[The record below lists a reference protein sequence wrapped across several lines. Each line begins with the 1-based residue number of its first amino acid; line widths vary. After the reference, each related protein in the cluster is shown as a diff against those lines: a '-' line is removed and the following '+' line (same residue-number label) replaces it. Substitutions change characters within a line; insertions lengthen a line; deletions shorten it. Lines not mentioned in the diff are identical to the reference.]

1 MFNALASRII
11 VALNYHNI
19 TDPEP
24 HNEVEEDIH
33 ACLYTC
39 YYFDKTLS
47 VLLLRPPS
55 LPDLKVEP
63 TKLIHMDPDLPTT
76 PMIRGIVEFAH
87 IKSTL
92 VNILLDSKRMGEM
105 DKATV
110 LSNLVARAHT
120 VHSDLEIVR
129 SIKQVNLCG
138 IQCKLIGRIA
148 SKSPGTEILCV
159 VGNTTA

>member
-1 MFNALASRII
+1 MQYLGNMSRSWMFNALAARII

-19 TDPEP
+19 TDPVP
-24 HNEVEEDIH
+24 HNEVEEEIH

-55 LPDLKVEP
+55 LPDLKVDP
-63 TKLIHMDPDLPTT
+63 TQLIHMDPDLPTT
-76 PMIRGIVEFAH
+76 PIIRGIVEFAH

-92 VNILLDSKRMGEM
+92 VNILLDSRKMGDI
-105 DKATV
+105 DKANV
-110 LSNLVARAHT
+110 LSNLVARAHA

-129 SIKQVNLCG
+129 SDMHV
-138 IQCKLIGRIA
+138 
-148 SKSPGTEILCV
+148 
-159 VGNTTA
+159 

>member
-1 MFNALASRII
+1 MQYLGNMSRSWMFNALASRII

-24 HNEVEEDIH
+24 RNEIEEEIH
-33 ACLYTC
+33 ACVYTC

-55 LPDLKVEP
+55 LPDLKVNA
-63 TKLIHMDPDLPTT
+63 TNLIHLDPDLPTT

-92 VNILLDSKRMGEM
+92 VNILLDSKKVGDVE
-105 DKATV
+105 KANI
-110 LSNLVARAHT
+110 LSNLVARAHDI
-120 VHSDLEIVR
+120 HSDLEVVR
-129 SIKQVNLCG
+129 FHISQSLNQTSLT
-138 IQCKLIGRIA
+138 LF
-148 SKSPGTEILCV
+148 
-159 VGNTTA
+159 